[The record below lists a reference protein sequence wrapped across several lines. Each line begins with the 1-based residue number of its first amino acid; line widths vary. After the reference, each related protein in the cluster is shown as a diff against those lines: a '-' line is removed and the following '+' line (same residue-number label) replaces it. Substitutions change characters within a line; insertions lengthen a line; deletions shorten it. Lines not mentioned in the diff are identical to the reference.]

1 MKAKRIALL
10 VCDQPA
16 PEIVALDGDNI
27 TIFSE
32 MLRKSLPNASMQYTV
47 DSYVVQEKLE
57 YPENVDEYDAIMLTG
72 ARESRYCPFSRAVAL
87 MSIL

>member
-1 MKAKRIALL
+1 MKTKRIALL

-16 PEIVALDGDNI
+16 PEIVALDGDNT

-32 MLRKSLPNASMQYTV
+32 MLRKSLPNMSVQYSV
-47 DSYVVQEKLE
+47 DSFFVQEKLE
-57 YPENVDEYDAIMLTG
+57 YPENVDKYDAIMLTG
-72 ARESRYCPFSRAVAL
+72 ARESLCCPFSRAVAL